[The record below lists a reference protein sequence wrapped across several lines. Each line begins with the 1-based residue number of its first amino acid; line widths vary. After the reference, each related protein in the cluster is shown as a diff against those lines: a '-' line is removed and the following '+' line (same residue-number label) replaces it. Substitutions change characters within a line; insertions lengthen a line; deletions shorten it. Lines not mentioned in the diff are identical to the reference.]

1 MYSLPYSLLVIR
13 NSLFLIPYSLS
24 LTPYSFYLC
33 PMFLTKHPG
42 LSFLAIQILFL
53 LSCAAPKAP
62 TGGPKD
68 ETPPAIIWEE
78 STPNK
83 QTYFKSEKITITFDE
98 WITLKEVNTQLVIS
112 PFLEKN
118 PEVTLKGKS
127 IVIVLPDSLKEE
139 TTYTFNFGNA
149 IADLNE
155 GNTLENFSF
164 TFSTGA
170 VLDSNKLAGNVI
182 DAVKMKPAENIWVML
197 YPVGED
203 SAVYKRKPDYVAKT
217 NKEGKWSI
225 DNIRNDS
232 FNVVVLK
239 DDNLN
244 FLYDQESELFGWLE
258 DVVYTSEPYIILPEI
273 LVFPKEKRILI
284 REVSH
289 PLPGWINIII
299 DAPRPLPEPVF
310 SPPIEGAV
318 KAWAGDTLKIWYPQ
332 QNNYAGNVILNM
344 DTAQV
349 RISPSAARNA
359 QPFRIQPLTGRLH
372 SSASAQFIT
381 SVPVSIM
388 DTSKIT
394 LASDTLGRI
403 DFMISIDS
411 SDVRK
416 INVKGKWDKPTRYTL
431 TFLPGAVIDVWG
443 RSNDTIRQYIVI
455 LPPDQFG
462 NLSLSIDGLDSTRQ
476 YLVLIKNGEIVVD
489 QIVIR
494 DQKAVKI
501 KKDSLTPAQYSVEI
515 IEDLNRNTYW
525 DTGVYETRRP
535 PERKMFFTLEAL
547 RASWDLEATLTW
559 Q

>member
-1 MYSLPYSLLVIR
+1 MFFNKYPGHILLA
-13 NSLFLIPYSLS
+13 
-24 LTPYSFYLC
+24 
-33 PMFLTKHPG
+33 
-42 LSFLAIQILFL
+42 FLALTL
-53 LSCAAPKAP
+53 LSCASPKAP

-68 ETPPAIIWEE
+68 ETPPAIIWDE

-83 QTYFKSEKITITFDE
+83 QTYFKDDKITITFDE

-112 PFLEKN
+112 PFLEES

-127 IVIVLPDSLKEE
+127 IIITLPDTLKEE
-139 TTYTFNFGNA
+139 TTYTFNFGNS

-155 GNTLENFSF
+155 GNVLGNFSF

-170 VLDSNKLAGNVI
+170 VLDSSKLTGVVL

-217 NKEGKWSI
+217 NKEGQWTI
-225 DNIRNDS
+225 ENIRTDS
-232 FNVVVLK
+232 FNVVALK

-244 FLYDQESELFGWLE
+244 FLYDQETELFGWLDE
-258 DVVYTSEPYIILPEI
+258 IVYTTEPYTILPEI
-273 LVFPKEKRILI
+273 HVFPKEKRTLI

-289 PLPGWINIII
+289 PIPGWINIVIN
-299 DAPRPLPEPVF
+299 APLPLPEPVF
-310 SPPIEGAV
+310 SPPIEGAMT
-318 KAWAGDTLKIWYPQ
+318 AWSGDTLKIWYPQ
-332 QNNYAGNVILNM
+332 QNNYAGDVILGR
-344 DTAQV
+344 DTSQV

-359 QPFRIQPLTGRLH
+359 QPFRISPITGRIH
-372 SSASAQFIT
+372 STASAQFIT
-381 SVPVSIM
+381 SVPVVTL

-394 LASDTLGRI
+394 LDNDSLGRI
-403 DFMISIDS
+403 DYTMSMDS
-411 SDVRK
+411 NDGRK
-416 INVKGKWDKPTRYTL
+416 INVKGSWDKPARYTL
-431 TFLPGAVIDVWG
+431 TFLPGSVIDVWG

-462 NLSLSIDGLDSTRQ
+462 NLTLNIDGLDSTRQ
-476 YLVLIKNGEIVVD
+476 YLVLIKNNEVVAE
-489 QIVIR
+489 QVVIR
-494 DQKAVKI
+494 DQKAAKI
-501 KKDSLTPAQYSVEI
+501 RKDALLPAQYSIEI

-525 DTGVYETRRP
+525 DTGDYEARRP

-547 RASWDLEATLTW
+547 RASWDLEASISW